1 VAFHE
6 ALAARIRQRL
16 ARRKGIR
23 EKKMFGIGFL
33 LNGNLCLG
41 VWKGSLVVRLGPE
54 EAEDALLE
62 PHVSEFRIRGRSMK
76 GWVLIA
82 PEGVE
87 ADDQLSDWID
97 RAVRFV
103 GTLPAK

>member
-1 VAFHE
+1 MASSGI
-6 ALAARIRQRL
+6 LAERIRQRL
-16 ARRKGIR
+16 GRRRGVR
-23 EKKMFGIGFL
+23 EKKMFGTGYL

-41 VWKGSLVVRLGPE
+41 VWKGSLVVRLGPQ

-76 GWVLIA
+76 GWVLVA

-87 ADDQLSDWID
+87 DDDQLSGWID
-97 RAVRFV
+97 RAMKFV
-103 GTLPAK
+103 SKLPGK

>member
-1 VAFHE
+1 MAFNE

-16 ARRKGIR
+16 ARRKGVR
-23 EKKMFGIGFL
+23 EKQMFGIGFL

-41 VWKGSLVVRLGPE
+41 VWKRSLVVRLGPE
-54 EAEDALLE
+54 EAEDALQE

-87 ADDQLSDWID
+87 ADDQLTDWID